1 MTDQTTNRGYP
12 RVLGTR
18 HFSEDVLVLRAMLDL
33 IDADMQAAFNAIATK
48 TGLFSPAFTGT
59 PTAPTP
65 ASGDDSDRL
74 ATTAFVKAATSL
86 AIANL
91 VGASPAA
98 LDTLNELAAALGND
112 PSFATTVATQI
123 GLKANSLD
131 VYLKSEVYSKS
142 QMDTLLASSWAF
154 IPIGMK
160 VPLSDN
166 LAGVVAPPTD
176 QAYRYIKLTAGLTG
190 AGGYNNGVLG
200 SESVSGSAP
209 QVQASAVVNLSSSP
223 LNGQTVRLINTE
235 RRFLRAYD
243 AAGTIMDDAFQGHTV
258 KWGAGGTGDGN
269 PLPVNTGG
277 SSYALPWYIVGGLPQ
292 NPTYWSL
299 IADAVNGTPRT
310 AIETRGKFIGETY
323 FMRIK

>member
-1 MTDQTTNRGYP
+1 MATTPNRNYP
-12 RVLGTR
+12 LVNGDTA
-18 HFSEDVLVLRAMLDL
+18 FAQDVLRL
-33 IDADMQAAFNAIATK
+33 IAFMGMVDADVQAALQAIAGK
-48 TGLFSPAFTGT
+48 ADLAGPAFTSP

-65 ASGDDSDRL
+65 ATGDDSNQL
-74 ATTAFVKAATSL
+74 ATTAFVKTAL
-86 AIANL
+86 ALGLASIVN
-91 VGASPAA
+91 GAPELLNA
-98 LDTLNELAAALGND
+98 LNELAAAIDND
-112 PSFATTVATQI
+112 PNFAARMATQL
-123 GLKANSLD
+123 GLKANAAD
-131 VYLKSEVYSKS
+131 VYAKTEVYSKS
-142 QMDTLLASSWAF
+142 QMDALLAASWAF
-154 IPIGMK
+154 IPIGVK

-166 LAGVVAPPTD
+166 LAGVVAPPTN

-243 AAGTIMDDAFQGHTV
+243 AAGTIMDDAFQGHTI